1 MQSKQEPAK
10 DGMEFAIDAMVI
22 MQSLSKSLKMPSVKP
37 VLH

>member
-22 MQSLSKSLKMPSVKP
+22 MQSHSKSLKMPSVKP